1 MSETR
6 HAVLPAAAEL
16 PDAIA
21 AIEAALKSGDTAASG
36 ATIAEARARWPKELR
51 LVLFEGAHLA
61 VSGQTAA
68 AEACFRGAMAS
79 HPSNPWPAIRLLE
92 LLLAGRRTNEAASLF
107 AATVWPGPAP
117 TQTRLPFLSRITSAI
132 GDLAERR
139 RFLDTLMRDTPEDR
153 FVLAK
158 RAALSIRQRDRA
170 EAEALLDRAL
180 ALGPLPDDA
189 QVLALEIMIT
199 ATRFEEAL
207 ALAKDLRAR
216 LPDRADFVRRAIQAA
231 HFLGREEEMVA
242 LLDEALERWPGDW
255 LMVFRYNR
263 CTVPMADDRRLFA
276 RLAAHRPSM
285 DANERWLFQY
295 VVACLRHGRT
305 AEAMATLALVQ
316 DTGPA
321 GSMAAPLRA
330 ALARL
335 PAEAWRSTRGVVND
349 PAQQVQVVTRPD
361 ARATLL
367 LLAGVQGGLG
377 YLPMDHTDALMARLP
392 VNVVYLRDLDH
403 RGFTGGMRGLG
414 PGPEDMIAGLRRITE
429 PFGLPVVTF
438 GSSIGGVAAI
448 RTALDLGAHAAIS
461 FAGPIHLG
469 AMTQE
474 EEDRPGEGARSTIFG
489 QFAAADLSLVERVRQ
504 QPDVRV
510 YQCYGAD
517 FAPDVADAE
526 LLRGLPN
533 AVLIP
538 VPGCADHF
546 AIEHMIADGSF
557 FAIIERA
564 IAAGPARP

>member
-1 MSETR
+1 MSDHPE
-6 HAVLPAAAEL
+6 AAIPAAAAL
-16 PDAIA
+16 SASIA
-21 AIEAALKSGDTAASG
+21 AIDAGLKSGDTDALG
-36 ATIAEARARWPKELR
+36 PMIAEARARWPKELR

-61 VSGQTAA
+61 ATGRTAA
-68 AEACFRGAMAS
+68 AEGCFRSAMAS
-79 HPSNPWPAIRLLE
+79 HPSNPWPAVRLLE
-92 LLLAGRRTNEAASLF
+92 LLLAGKRIAEAAALF
-107 AATVWPGPAP
+107 ASTVWPGPAP
-117 TQTRLPFLSRITSAI
+117 VQTRLPFLSRITSAI

-139 RFLDTLMRDTPEDR
+139 RFLDALMRGTQDDR

-158 RAALSIRQRDRA
+158 RAALSIRARDRV
-170 EAEALLDRAL
+170 EAEALLDRAR

-207 ALAKDLRAR
+207 ALANDLRAR
-216 LPDRADFVRRAIQAA
+216 FPDRADFARRAIQAA
-231 HFLGREEEMVA
+231 HFLGRREEMVE

-276 RLAAHRPSM
+276 RLAAQRPVM
-285 DANERWLFQY
+285 GENQRWLFQY

-305 AEAMATLALVQ
+305 AKALEALALVQ

-335 PAEAWRSTRGVVND
+335 PAEDWRSTRGIVND
-349 PAQQVQVVTRPD
+349 PAREVQVVTRPG
-361 ARATLL
+361 ACATLV

-414 PGPEDMIAGLRRITE
+414 PGPEDMIAGLRSITE
-429 PFGLPVVTF
+429 PWGLPVVTF

-448 RTALDLGAHAAIS
+448 RTALDLRAHAAIS

-469 AMTQE
+469 ALVEE
-474 EEDRPGEGARSTIFG
+474 EEDQPGADARTTIFG

-504 QPDVRV
+504 QPDVPV

-557 FAIIERA
+557 FTIIERA
-564 IAAGPARP
+564 IKGGRP